1 MGPWSCGGG
10 RTTQPP
16 GSPRRSTTS
25 PRPGTPPAAAGD
37 RRLEMIVLRE
47 LAGDVP
53 VALGRPPADCEPAL
67 AECLRLAGALG
78 DRGME
83 ADVLGRLTVLRS
95 SQLDFT
101 AAR

>member
-1 MGPWSCGGG
+1 
-10 RTTQPP
+10 
-16 GSPRRSTTS
+16 
-25 PRPGTPPAAAGD
+25 
-37 RRLEMIVLRE
+37 MIVLRE

-83 ADVLGRLTVLRS
+83 ADVLGRLTVLRV
-95 SQLDFT
+95 LAAGLRRAPGT
-101 AAR
+101 WPAAGWPPAARPRTSGRTRAAWTP